1 MKRKLITTTR
11 VIMFGFLIGAL
22 LGSVLLMLPISL
34 KHGIQ
39 LDYIDAL
46 FVSVSSICVTGLS
59 TVNIG
64 ETFSLFGQ
72 LILLL
77 IIQMGGLGVVTFTTM
92 LLVIFRQ
99 KITLKDRIL
108 IQNAYNLDTLT
119 GLVKLTLRIVK
130 VTLIIEGIGAFFY
143 CFVFVPQYGK
153 LGLWYAIFHSVSA
166 FCNAGIDLLGG
177 NSFCMYWD
185 NVILNFTTMF
195 LIVAGGIGFP
205 VYWEIARKAKNM
217 YHGIDEDRRMSFHAR
232 FVLLVT
238 AVLILLGMLVTL
250 VIEFNNPNTLGEL
263 SFPQKLMASLFQSVT
278 LRTAGFATIDQGGF
292 KSASCLL
299 YLVLMFIGGS
309 PAGTAGGVKTVTVAL
324 LCASVLSNIK
334 GKNDVIVMHRKITD
348 TIIRRCVAI
357 IIFSFSVLV
366 ILTMMLL
373 SVQENSFLDVCYEMT
388 SAIATV
394 GLSRGMTGELHA
406 VGKLIVSLAMYL
418 GRIGPITLALAF
430 NSNKVTT
437 SVSYAEAKTII
448 G

>member
-1 MKRKLITTTR
+1 MKRKVITTTR

-22 LGSVLLMLPISL
+22 LGSVLLVLPISL
-34 KHGIQ
+34 KPGIH
-39 LDYIDAL
+39 LDYIDSL
-46 FVSVSSICVTGLS
+46 FVAVSSICVTGLS

-64 ETFSLFGQ
+64 ETFSVFGQ

-119 GLVKLTLRIVK
+119 GLVKVTLRIVK
-130 VTLIIEGIGAFFY
+130 VTFMIEGIGAILY

-153 LGLWYAIFHSVSA
+153 LGFWYAIFHSVSA

-177 NSFCMYWD
+177 NSFCVYRD

-195 LIVAGGIGFP
+195 LIIAGGIGFP
-205 VYWEIARKAKNM
+205 VYWEIARKVKNM
-217 YHGIDEDRRMSFHAR
+217 YQGIDESHRMSFHAR
-232 FVLLVT
+232 FVLSVT
-238 AVLILLGMLVTL
+238 AILILLGMLVTL
-250 VIEFNNPNTLGEL
+250 VLEFNNPNTIGNL
-263 SFPQKLMASLFQSVT
+263 SFPKKLMSSLFQSVT

-292 KSASCLL
+292 RSASCLV
-299 YLVLMFIGGS
+299 YLVFMFIGGS

-324 LCASVLSNIK
+324 LCASVISNIK

-348 TIIRRCVAI
+348 TVIRRCVAI

-366 ILTMMLL
+366 ILTVMLL
-373 SVQENSFLDVCYEMT
+373 SVQEHSFLDVCYEMT

-406 VGKLIVSLAMYL
+406 MGKLIVSLAMYL

-430 NSNKVTT
+430 NSNKATAN
-437 SVSYAEAKTII
+437 VSYAEGKTII

>member
-166 FCNAGIDLLGG
+166 FCNAGFDLMGTKTGHFSSLT
-177 NSFCMYWD
+177 SFSDSIYAT
-185 NVILNFTTMF
+185 VIFCF
-195 LIVAGGIGFP
+195 LIIAGGVGFLT
-205 VYWEIARKAKNM
+205 WEDIATKKTKFKQ
-217 YHGIDEDRRMSFHAR
+217 YRMQSKVIIWTSIILVVVPAVIFFFVDFADTPLKER
-232 FVLLVT
+232 FCASIFQ
-238 AVLILLGMLVTL
+238 AVS
-250 VIEFNNPNTLGEL
+250 P
-263 SFPQKLMASLFQSVT
+263 
-278 LRTAGFATIDQGGF
+278 RTAGFNTEDYSNMKDSGRAITMI
-292 KSASCLL
+292 
-299 YLVLMFIGGS
+299 LMLIGGS
-309 PAGTAGGVKTVTVAL
+309 PGSTAGGMKTTTIAILFANAIAVFRMRRNANYFGRRIEDSVVKNAATILFMYLFLSISGAL
-324 LCASVLSNIK
+324 VM
-334 GKNDVIVMHRKITD
+334 GIVESIPLESCM
-348 TIIRRCVAI
+348 
-357 IIFSFSVLV
+357 FE
-366 ILTMMLL
+366 TM
-373 SVQENSFLDVCYEMT
+373 

-394 GLSRGMTGELHA
+394 GLT
-406 VGKLIVSLAMYL
+406 VGITQQIGIVSQIILILLMFF
-418 GRIGPITLALAF
+418 GRVGGL
-430 NSNKVTT
+430 
-437 SVSYAEAKTII
+437 TII
-448 G
+448 YAAFSPKDTYASKYPVENIMVG